1 MRTGVASAVLASPTS
16 ALRQALQRVEFSA
29 GQGRPIAAAAATVS
43 LCWRRRPRT
52 ASATASP
59 GRGALSAATLRVV
72 FTLVDV
78 LLAAV
83 GVVFATAVARCGL
96 RVQVVVEPSRERSLY
111 PGLRQTLS
119 REVCLDL

>member
-29 GQGRPIAAAAATVS
+29 GQGRPVAAATATVS

-52 ASATASP
+52 ASAAAS
-59 GRGALSAATLRVV
+59 GALSAVTLPVA

-78 LLAAV
+78 LLTAV

-96 RVQVVVEPSRERSLY
+96 RVQMVVEPSRERSLY
-111 PGLRQTLS
+111 PGLRQTQS